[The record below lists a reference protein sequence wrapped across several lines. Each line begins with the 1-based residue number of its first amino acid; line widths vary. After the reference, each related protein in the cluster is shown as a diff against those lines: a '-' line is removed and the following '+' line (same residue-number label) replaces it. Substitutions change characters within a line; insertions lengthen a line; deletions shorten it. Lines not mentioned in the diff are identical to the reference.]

1 MDNVTAA
8 KILLSCLDLTSLN
21 DTDTEYTIE
30 DLCKRAATPYGSV
43 AAVCINSKFIGLAKQ
58 TLGNSSIKVATVV
71 NFPQGKNDIKKTE
84 KEIEFARSKNVDEID
99 AVFPYRE
106 FLNGNISACRQFL
119 QAVVKGCEG
128 ITSKL
133 ILETGE
139 FPNSTAIAAASQM
152 AIDSGVNFL
161 KTSTGKT
168 PVSATPEAANIMLET
183 IAANNL
189 KTGFKASGGIKD
201 VMSAKQYLILA
212 EQILG
217 ASWIKPENFRIGA
230 SSLLKDILDTI
241 KRGY

>member
-21 DTDTEYTIE
+21 NTDTEYTIE
-30 DLCKRAATPYGSV
+30 DLCQRAVTPYGKT
-43 AAVCINSKFIGLAKQ
+43 AAVCIHSKFIALAKQ
-58 TLGNSSIKVATVV
+58 SLSNSGVKVATVV
-71 NFPQGKNDIKKTE
+71 NFPHGKNDIKKLE
-84 KEIEFARSKNVDEID
+84 KEIEFARAKNVDEID
-99 AVFPYRE
+99 AVFPYHE
-106 FLNGNISACRQFL
+106 FLAGNTDACQRFL
-119 QAVVKGCEG
+119 KAFVKGCEG
-128 ITSKL
+128 ITSKI

-139 FPNSTAIAAASQM
+139 FSNSTAIASASQM

-183 IAANNL
+183 IAANNT

-201 VMSAKQYLILA
+201 VMTAKQYLILA

-217 ASWIKPENFRIGA
+217 PSWIKPENFRIGA